1 MSDNQL
7 LPLSIADSIEL
18 GSFFESLFR
27 EFIKPGYLN
36 KLDVLAAY
44 LKIIMIKVANLN
56 ASLVLRFD
64 SNEKQL
70 YRKFVELISVNYQS
84 SHEVSTYTKKIGIS
98 ARKLTD
104 LSKRYSGK
112 GAKDLING
120 QLIAEAKDIFNF
132 LPSL

>member
-44 LKIIMIKVANLN
+44 LKIIMKEC
-56 ASLVLRFD
+56 RFVTTRF
-64 SNEKQL
+64 L
-70 YRKFVELISVNYQS
+70 
-84 SHEVSTYTKKIGIS
+84 HKIC
-98 ARKLTD
+98 
-104 LSKRYSGK
+104 
-112 GAKDLING
+112 
-120 QLIAEAKDIFNF
+120 E
-132 LPSL
+132 

>member
-1 MSDNQL
+1 M
-7 LPLSIADSIEL
+7 PLSIADSIEL

-27 EFIKPGYLN
+27 EFIKPGHLN

-44 LKIIMIKVANLN
+44 LKIMIEVANVN

-84 SHEVSTYTKKIGIS
+84 SHEVSTYTKKMGIS